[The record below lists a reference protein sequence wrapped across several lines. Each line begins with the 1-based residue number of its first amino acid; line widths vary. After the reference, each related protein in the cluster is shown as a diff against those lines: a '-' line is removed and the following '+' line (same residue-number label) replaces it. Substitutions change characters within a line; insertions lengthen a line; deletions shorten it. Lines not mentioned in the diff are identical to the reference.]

1 MSSHFTSP
9 RQRQVNEPTS
19 TFSVQRHSLRG
30 STLEPG
36 GPRKQKS
43 RMVSFRVDE
52 DDFVRL
58 DALAHQTS
66 CSRAEVLR
74 RCLRRRRASVASSA
88 SLGCANDSGTSKRR
102 PRVSWKRAGAGLTG
116 IRLSRP
122 RCRRACGM
130 TTRSHSTKPVCSAN
144 TPGTATGTPPPAS
157 VDDSRRSIATSDA
170 SSPPYPSRAATE
182 SAFHNSSRS
191 AKPSNLG
198 PSGASSPINGR
209 RFGSPRTLARG
220 DISSPAAPHTATPV
234 RFDFCLDESRNE
246 ATGI

>member
-102 PRVSWKRAGAGLTG
+102 PRVSWKIVGARFIGT
-116 IRLSRP
+116 RPSRP
-122 RCRRACGM
+122 PCRKAYGW
-130 TTRSHSTKPVCSAN
+130 TTRSRSTKPGCSAN
-144 TPGTATGTPPPAS
+144 TPGAATETPHPAS
-157 VDDSRRSIATSDA
+157 VDDSRRSIDTSET

-198 PSGASSPINGR
+198 PSSGSSQINGR
-209 RFGSPRTLARG
+209 RFRSPRTPAAG
-220 DISSPAAPHTATPV
+220 VISSPVAPHTTTPV
-234 RFDFCLDESRNE
+234 PFDFCVDES
-246 ATGI
+246 GS